1 MQSSE
6 KMENIITDL
15 DYNVKFS
22 YMGAPR
28 SFPEHWHEF
37 AEFII
42 ATDNNGSYSVG
53 NEQYHLDTGDLLLIW
68 PGEMHSNISV
78 TSNSSLLLQFGD
90 NFIYNCHDLMR
101 T

>member
-28 SFPEHWHEF
+28 SFPEHWESMKVF
-37 AEFII
+37 
-42 ATDNNGSYSVG
+42 
-53 NEQYHLDTGDLLLIW
+53 L
-68 PGEMHSNISV
+68 
-78 TSNSSLLLQFGD
+78 
-90 NFIYNCHDLMR
+90 
-101 T
+101 

>member
-42 ATDNNGSYSVG
+42 ATDKYK
-53 NEQYHLDTGDLLLIW
+53 LLFSI
-68 PGEMHSNISV
+68 
-78 TSNSSLLLQFGD
+78 
-90 NFIYNCHDLMR
+90 NF
-101 T
+101 

>member
-53 NEQYHLDTGDLLLIW
+53 NEQY
-68 PGEMHSNISV
+68 P
-78 TSNSSLLLQFGD
+78 
-90 NFIYNCHDLMR
+90 
-101 T
+101 

>member
-42 ATDNNGSYSVG
+42 MAVTLS
-53 NEQYHLDTGDLLLIW
+53 E
-68 PGEMHSNISV
+68 
-78 TSNSSLLLQFGD
+78 TSNTTLTPGISS
-90 NFIYNCHDLMR
+90 
-101 T
+101 

>member
-37 AEFII
+37 AEFI
-42 ATDNNGSYSVG
+42 S
-53 NEQYHLDTGDLLLIW
+53 QLIIMAVTLS
-68 PGEMHSNISV
+68 E
-78 TSNSSLLLQFGD
+78 TSNTTLTPGISS
-90 NFIYNCHDLMR
+90 
-101 T
+101 